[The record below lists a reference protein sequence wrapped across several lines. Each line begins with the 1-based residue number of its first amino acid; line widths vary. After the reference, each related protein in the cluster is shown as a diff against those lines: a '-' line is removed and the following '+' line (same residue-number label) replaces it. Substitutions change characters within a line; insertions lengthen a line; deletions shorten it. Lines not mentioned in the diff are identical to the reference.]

1 MLRRDASHPGS
12 REGKERR
19 AAMAREI
26 ERKFL
31 VRGDSWRLGSEGI
44 LYRQGYL
51 RADAACLVRIR
62 IGGGKAFL
70 AVKSLLSGITRLE
83 YEYPVPLADA
93 AEMLER
99 LCPRPWI
106 EKRRWRV
113 RHAGRHWEIDEFLG
127 DSEGLIVAEVEVER
141 EDEPVELPPWAGR
154 EVSLDPRYFN
164 VNLARNP
171 YRLWRAEADRA
182 GENGPEART

>member
-1 MLRRDASHPGS
+1 MPYRDAFHPWS
-12 REGKERR
+12 REGKGSRP
-19 AAMAREI
+19 AMAREI

-31 VRGDSWRLGSEGI
+31 VRGDSWRSGSEGV

-51 RADAACLVRIR
+51 RADAACLVRVR
-62 IGGGKAFL
+62 IGNGGAFL

-93 AEMLER
+93 EEMLER

-106 EKRRWRV
+106 EKRRRRV
-113 RHAGRHWEIDEFLG
+113 RHAGRDWEIDEFLG
-127 DSEGLIVAEVEVER
+127 DNEGLIVAEVELER
-141 EDEPVELPPWAGR
+141 EDEPLELPPWAGR

-171 YRLWRAEADRA
+171 YRLWGTEKDRA